1 MLVSDENEAG
11 PSVGSQPREWSACAD
26 SFGTDGCRRPQCFI
40 VLQSREEDLAPL
52 HGLQES
58 SLFAVALVIVSDC
71 VRVSRGLV
79 SVCVTPGAT
88 RPGPPFTTEF
98 PCANGCYERGLP
110 RPRSLKFQ
118 RKVCS
123 VAEVRVA

>member
-58 SLFAVALVIVSDC
+58 SLFAVALAIVSDC
-71 VRVSRGLV
+71 VRVLLGARLGV
-79 SVCVTPGAT
+79 RDARRDEAGAT
-88 RPGPPFTTEF
+88 IYDRVP
-98 PCANGCYERGLP
+98 L
-110 RPRSLKFQ
+110 
-118 RKVCS
+118 RKWVL
-123 VAEVRVA
+123 